1 MVEGKIYAKHIIK
14 HWSKKIQKDS
24 TLTCNIISKESIT
37 WPKNGYQSSA
47 ERVPPP
53 KCGPICTHFDYTLPS
68 NRYVPRVPHP
78 PIMLHNISHPSN
90 SRKIQAT
97 CYYILLHKYKP
108 RVPHYMSILNQNNF
122 AFYTWRS
129 CLPKQPR
136 KINHTNQPI
145 TFSDLSH
152 LIYFNSS

>member
-1 MVEGKIYAKHIIK
+1 MVINLRLRECHHLNVGPYVR
-14 HWSKKIQKDS
+14 
-24 TLTCNIISKESIT
+24 TLT
-37 WPKNGYQSSA
+37 
-47 ERVPPP
+47 
-53 KCGPICTHFDYTLPS
+53 THY
-68 NRYVPRVPHP
+68 HP
-78 PIMLHNISHPSN
+78 TGTCHVFPTPQIMLHNISHPSN